1 MNDTKKQIGRI
12 CGISAE
18 ELYNGSFS
26 TGTLTLPKSINYFK
40 MIYIEWNCDDEVE
53 KITQVICRN
62 LDTGNY
68 CLDPDS
74 GTGTYMIC
82 YGYGS
87 YKQFTNF
94 RFSADGL
101 SMEVTSNDR
110 GNITKIYSIK

>member
-1 MNDTKKQIGRI
+1 MNDTKKLIGKI

-40 MIYIEWNCDDEVE
+40 MIYIEWMCDERE
-53 KITQVICRN
+53 RITQVICRN

-74 GTGTYMIC
+74 GSYMIA

-101 SMEVTSNDR
+101 SMKVTTDR
-110 GNITKIYSIK
+110 GYITKIYGII

>member
-1 MNDTKKQIGRI
+1 MNDTKKQIGKI
-12 CGISAE
+12 CGITVE

-40 MIYIEWNCDDEVE
+40 MIYIEWKCDGEVE

-68 CLDPDS
+68 RLDPDS
-74 GTGTYMIC
+74 GSYMIC

-87 YKQFTNF
+87 DKRYTNF

-101 SMEVTSNDR
+101 SMEVTNTNS
-110 GNITKIYSIK
+110 GYITKIYGIK